1 MLQERA
7 IIPFLLFCCPAT
19 LVEDVPQVVSATE
32 DEIGPGVQG
41 GAHPAQAAV
50 TAGAFQTVL
59 MPEPV

>member
-1 MLQERA
+1 MLQGRA
-7 IIPFLLFCCPAT
+7 ISPFLPFCCLVT
-19 LVEDVPQVVSATE
+19 LVDVPQVVSATE